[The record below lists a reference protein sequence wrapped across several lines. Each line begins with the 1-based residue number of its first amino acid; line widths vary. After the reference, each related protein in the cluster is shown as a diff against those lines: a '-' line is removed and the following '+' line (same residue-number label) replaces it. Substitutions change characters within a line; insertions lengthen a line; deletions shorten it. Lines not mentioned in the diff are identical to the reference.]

1 MKTKK
6 WLTAILVVFG
16 LCAVT
21 VLALYLKVRNG
32 PPSDLANSGYY
43 IHPNKVYFHPG
54 FGLAS
59 PFEIIGADPATFT
72 DLDGSYALDANHV
85 YLDGVRMDEADPATF
100 ELVTGS
106 FTRDAYHVFLGLDVF
121 SDDPAHFENV
131 EGNIFRDSE
140 HIYWS
145 ATIISD
151 DPAHLIILGSSGFYT
166 YLRDSTT
173 VFIQGNLLQDADPVT
188 FAIIEDAYSRDA
200 AHIFYFDQSL
210 PEADSA
216 TFEIIASPYA
226 RDATHVYFMER
237 ILADADPSTFVVLNV
252 KFQCS
257 ADATHA
263 YYMGDLIPGFD
274 PASIPPGVN
283 VTNCDANGI
292 YFSQ

>member
-6 WLTAILVVFG
+6 WLVAIPVVFG
-16 LCAVT
+16 LCAVA

-32 PPSDLANSGYY
+32 PPGELDNSGYY
-43 IHPNKVYFHPG
+43 VRPNKVYFHPG

-59 PFEIIGADPATFT
+59 PFEIIGADPSTFK

-85 YLDGVRMDEADPATF
+85 YLDGVPIAKADPATF
-100 ELVTGS
+100 ELVSGS
-106 FTRDAYHVFLGLDVF
+106 FTRDAYHVFLGPDVF
-121 SDDPAHFENV
+121 SHDPSHFENV
-131 EGNIFRDSE
+131 EGNIFRDSQ

-145 ATIISD
+145 TDIISD
-151 DPAHLIILGSSGFYT
+151 DPAHLVVLGNFGFYT
-166 YLRDSTT
+166 YLKDSTT
-173 VFIQGNLLQDADPVT
+173 VFIQGNPIRDADPAT
-188 FAIIEDAYSRDA
+188 FAIIQDAYSRDA
-200 AHIFYFDQSL
+200 SHTFYFDQSL

-226 RDATHVYFMER
+226 RDASHVYFMER
-237 ILADADPSTFVVLNV
+237 ILGDADPSTFVVLNV
-252 KFQCS
+252 NFQCS

-263 YYMGDLIPGFD
+263 YYMGNLIPNFD
-274 PASIPPGVN
+274 PSTIPPGAK